1 MALQVLFVVVWFAFS
16 DIKQVFPLLSC
27 SDKLLFSMNSGNAL
41 FHRQV
46 SELYVYVKVKSQTVE
61 FSVGSDEV
69 LINNF
74 FSCFEKTKNFIKI
87 LFTKSYTLSVL
98 SSLVVLK

>member
-41 FHRQV
+41 FHR
-46 SELYVYVKVKSQTVE
+46 
-61 FSVGSDEV
+61 
-69 LINNF
+69 
-74 FSCFEKTKNFIKI
+74 
-87 LFTKSYTLSVL
+87 
-98 SSLVVLK
+98 